1 MQSDDVSGNNV
12 DNPETVNWDP
22 NFTELAKK
30 AVAPVGKRWFRSEV
44 RGPDSVPRTG
54 GGLVVCNHSGGGL
67 TPDVL
72 VFAPAFSDK
81 SCASRGTWV
90 PWSGARSQGFQYVWY
105 VRPFASC
112 RAAT

>member
-72 VFAPAFSDK
+72 VFAPAFSDE
-81 SCASRGTWV
+81 SCASRGHLGSV
-90 PWSGARSQGFQYVWY
+90 VGCSLSGISICV
-105 VRPFASC
+105 VRTAV
-112 RAAT
+112 RVL

>member
-1 MQSDDVSGNNV
+1 MSGKKI
-12 DNPETVNWDP
+12 DNPETVKWDP

-30 AVAPVGKRWFRSEV
+30 AVAPVIKRWFRSEV
-44 RGPDSVPRTG
+44 RGLDSVPRTG
-54 GGLVVCNHSGGGL
+54 GALVVCNHSGGVL

-72 VFAPAFSDK
+72 VFAPAVYDEF
-81 SCASRGTWV
+81 CASRGTWV
-90 PWSGARSQGFQYVWY
+90 PWSGSRSQGFQYVWY